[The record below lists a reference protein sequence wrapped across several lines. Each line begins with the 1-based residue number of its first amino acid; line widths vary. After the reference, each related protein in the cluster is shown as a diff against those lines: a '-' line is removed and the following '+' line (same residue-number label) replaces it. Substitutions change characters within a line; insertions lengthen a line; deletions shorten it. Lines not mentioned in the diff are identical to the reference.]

1 MGRIVALDYG
11 TKRTGIAV
19 TDPLQII
26 ATPLDTVAT
35 HELIEYLSVY
45 LKQESVDI
53 VVIGKPSKKDGTDSK
68 IEPLIVGLIRK
79 IKQLFPYLQI
89 ERYDERFSSKR
100 AEDIIRKTV
109 KKKKDRQ
116 DKGLIDQVSACI
128 ILQDYMG
135 IHEE

>member
-11 TKRTGIAV
+11 SKRTGIAV
-19 TDPLQII
+19 TDPLKII
-26 ATPLDTVAT
+26 ASPLETVAT
-35 HELIEYLSVY
+35 HELIDYLSNY
-45 LKQESVDI
+45 LSTEEVDLL
-53 VVIGKPSKKDGTDSK
+53 VIGKPTLKDGSDGK
-68 IEPLIVGLIRK
+68 IEPLIVGFIRK

-100 AEDIIRKTV
+100 AEEVIRKTV

-128 ILQDYMG
+128 ILQDFMG
-135 IHEE
+135 IHE